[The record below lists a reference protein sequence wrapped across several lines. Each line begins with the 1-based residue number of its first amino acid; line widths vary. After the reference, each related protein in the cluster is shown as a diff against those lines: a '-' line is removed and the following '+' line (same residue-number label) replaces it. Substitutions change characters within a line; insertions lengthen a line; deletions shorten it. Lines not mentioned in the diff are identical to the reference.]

1 MAPYIETMPQQQS
14 VNVSRLFYE
23 LSGSGDPLM
32 LVHGSWVDHKDWQLV
47 VPDLTKSFK
56 VLTYDRRGHSLSER
70 PLGPGSRRE
79 DEEDLAAL
87 IAALDLAPARVA
99 AHLFGASIALGL
111 AARRPDLFRSLI
123 VHEAPLMGIVAD
135 DAELWPLMKEVQD
148 GFESVLGQLRA
159 GDIAGGTRRFV
170 DEIALGPGMWE
181 QLPEEIR
188 QTLMNNAP
196 TFLDELQDTR
206 WADLDLSKLSSF
218 SSPALLTAGGQ
229 SPLAVVPEDHEQA
242 RRCYRWGRAA
252 HFRGRRARAAP
263 DASRRICSR
272 GCGVHPRPLG
282 EEVCA

>member
-1 MAPYIETMPQQQS
+1 ME
-14 VNVSRLFYE
+14 
-23 LSGSGDPLM
+23 
-32 LVHGSWVDHKDWQLV
+32 
-47 VPDLTKSFK
+47 
-56 VLTYDRRGHSLSER
+56 
-70 PLGPGSRRE
+70 
-79 DEEDLAAL
+79 
-87 IAALDLAPARVA
+87 ALDLAPAHVA
-99 AHLFGASIALGL
+99 AHSFGVSIALGL
-111 AARRPDLFRSLI
+111 AARRPDLFRSLL

-135 DAELWPLMKEVQD
+135 DAKLRPLTKELQD

-170 DEIALGPGMWE
+170 EEIALGPGMWE

-206 WADLDLSKLSSF
+206 WADLSKLSCF
-218 SSPALLTAGGQ
+218 SSLALLTAGGLW
-229 SPLAVVPEDHEQA
+229 PPAVIPEDHEQA
-242 RRCYRWGRAA
+242 HRCYRWGRAA

-272 GCGVHPRPLG
+272 CCGVHPRPLG

>member
-1 MAPYIETMPQQQS
+1 MAPYIETMPQEPS

-23 LSGSGDPLM
+23 LSRSGDPLV
-32 LVHGSWVDHKDWQLV
+32 LVHGSWVDHKDWQLI
-47 VPDLTKSFK
+47 VPGLTKPFR
-56 VLTYDRRGHSLSER
+56 VLTYNRRRHSLSER

-87 IAALDLAPARVA
+87 IEALDLAPAHVA
-99 AHLFGASIALGL
+99 AHSFGASIALGL
-111 AARRPDLFRSLI
+111 AARRPDLFRSLL

-135 DAELWPLMKEVQD
+135 DAKLRPLMKELQD

-159 GDIAGGTRRFV
+159 GDIAGGTRRIV
-170 DEIALGPGMWE
+170 EEIALGPGMWE
-181 QLPEEIR
+181 QLPEEIS

-206 WADLDLSKLSSF
+206 WADLSKLSSF
-218 SSPALLTAGGQ
+218 SSLALLTAGGLW
-229 SPLAVVPEDHEQA
+229 PPAMVPEDHEQA

-272 GCGVHPRPLG
+272 CCGVHPRPLG